1 MGWSDAWSTQQLVEF
16 TAALPGC
23 ASPAVLFR
31 RAVERAAEAVD
42 ADVAALVRDGQVL
55 ASIAFR
61 ADDAGGG
68 AQAVLA
74 ALGAG
79 TLLVAGVGVCPVLSA
94 AVGGEPAGQLV
105 LARAGG
111 AFSVQ
116 ETSLIRGM
124 GRVLSLAISQLE
136 LVAELRSR
144 QELLEQLGVVQ
155 RALARRAPL
164 RDVLDAITSGARD
177 LLDAD
182 LVVLR
187 LLDAE
192 DPQHTELV
200 SAQGLSDVRV
210 HRVRRLPVSTRGGRR
225 FMTSRVMGQGGRG
238 RWSLRRR

>member
-16 TAALPGC
+16 TAALGGC

-55 ASIAFR
+55 ASIGFR
-61 ADDAGGG
+61 ADYAGGTG
-68 AQAVLA
+68 AVLA
-74 ALGAG
+74 ALGSGA
-79 TLLVAGVGVCPVLSA
+79 LLVPGVGVCPVLSA
-94 AVGGEPAGQLV
+94 PVGADPAGRLV

-111 AFSVQ
+111 AFNVQ
-116 ETSLIRGM
+116 ETSLVRGM

-136 LVAELRSR
+136 LVGELRSR

-177 LLDAD
+177 LLAAD
-182 LVVLR
+182 VVVLR

-192 DPQHTELV
+192 DPRSTELV
-200 SAQGLSDVRV
+200 SAQGLSDVQV
-210 HRVRRLPVSTRGGRR
+210 HRTRRLPV
-225 FMTSRVMGQGGRG
+225 
-238 RWSLRRR
+238 